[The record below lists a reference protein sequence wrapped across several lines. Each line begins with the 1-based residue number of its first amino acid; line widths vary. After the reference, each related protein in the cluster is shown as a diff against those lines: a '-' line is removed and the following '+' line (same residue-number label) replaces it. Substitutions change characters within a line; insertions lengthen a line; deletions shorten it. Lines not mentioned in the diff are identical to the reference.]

1 MQSSAVLMCK
11 SEPKFGAFREPVE
24 DETDTGKKKSARK
37 VLTSFAEQAYSA
49 PVAKR
54 LTADDVIKIMRQ
66 RQGKRSDS
74 EFASALGIS
83 KAYLCDL
90 YKGRRTPGET
100 ILSQLGLVK
109 RQPEPFYEVA

>member
-1 MQSSAVLMCK
+1 MQSFAVVMCK
-11 SEPKFGAFREPVE
+11 TSPGLGAFREPAE
-24 DETDTGKKKSARK
+24 DEPDTSVKKSCK
-37 VLTSFAEQAYSA
+37 NSLTGFAEQAYSA

-54 LTADDVIKIMRQ
+54 LTADDVIRMMRAK
-66 RQGKRSDS
+66 QGKRSDS